1 MMHPTPVRFLP
12 KRAALPRGRG
22 FTLIEMIVVIAIAGV
37 VASILLLF
45 FMKPFQEYADISRR
59 TALVESAESAL
70 RLIARDIRNALPKNV
85 LVTNSTAG
93 FSVELIPIIDAGK
106 YQTGGQQEAKLN
118 VKGDTEFNN
127 AGCFKYL
134 TPGTY
139 PYRIVV
145 NSTGVQGF
153 DAYAAPIPDN
163 KGIPVGVS
171 TSANNTITVS
181 DYVLGD
187 TPLATCPTPRGEHHI
202 LLSAEHKFK
211 GASAMQ
217 RFFVVDKPVTY
228 ICRKR
233 VGLDPNTGTIV
244 RYTNYPDG
252 AHPKLDSTGA
262 LVDSSGALVASTSA
276 VVATNVEACSFP
288 TPTVDV
294 RFRSSS
300 SMTLTVSQLK
310 QGEVLEVGEKIHL
323 IQQVNL
329 DNSP

>member
-1 MMHPTPVRFLP
+1 MMHPAPVRFLP

-37 VASILLLF
+37 VASMLLLF
-45 FMKPFQEYADISRR
+45 FMKPFREYADISRR

-93 FSVELIPIIDAGK
+93 FSLELIPVIDAGK
-106 YQTGGQQEAKLN
+106 YQTGGRQEAKLS

-139 PYRIVV
+139 SYRIVV
-145 NSTGVQGF
+145 NSTGVAGF

-163 KGIPVGVS
+163 KGIPVGVI
-171 TSANNTITVS
+171 TSAGNTITVS
-181 DYVLGD
+181 DYLLGD
-187 TPLATCPTPRGEHHI
+187 TPLVTCPTPRGEHHI
-202 LLSAEHKFK
+202 LLSAEHKFN

-252 AHPKLDSTGA
+252 AHPTLSTI
-262 LVDSSGALVASTSA
+262 DALVANNSGITSA
-276 VVATNVEACSFP
+276 VVATNVEACSFA

-300 SMTLTVSQLK
+300 SMTLTLSQLK
-310 QGEVLEVGEKIHL
+310 QGEVLEVGEKISL

>member
-1 MMHPTPVRFLP
+1 MMTAPVRLLP
-12 KRAALPRGRG
+12 KRAARG
-22 FTLIEMIVVIAIAGV
+22 FTLIEMVVVIAIAGV
-37 VASILLLF
+37 VASMLLLF

-70 RLIARDIRNALPKNV
+70 RLIARDIRNALPNNV
-85 LVTNSTAG
+85 VVTNSTAG

-106 YQTGGQQEAKLN
+106 YSKNGQKEEKLN
-118 VKGDTEFNN
+118 VMGDTEFNN
-127 AGCFKYL
+127 SGCFKYL

-139 PYRIVV
+139 AYRVVV
-145 NSTGVQGF
+145 NSTGVAGY
-153 DAYAAPIPDN
+153 DAYVAPIPDK
-163 KGIPVGVS
+163 KGIPEGVS

-181 DYVLGD
+181 DYLLGD
-187 TPLATCPTPRGEHHI
+187 TPLVTCPTPRGEHHI

-211 GASAMQ
+211 GASPMQ
-217 RFFVVDKPVTY
+217 RFFVVDKPVVY

-233 VGLDPNTGTIV
+233 VGLDPNTGTMV
-244 RYTNYPDG
+244 RYTNYPYA
-252 AHPKLDSTGA
+252 AHPTLDTIAA
-262 LVDSSGALVASTSA
+262 LLASNPGIASA
-276 VVATNVEACSFP
+276 VVATNIEACSFP
-288 TPTVDV
+288 TSTVDV

-310 QGEVLEVGEKIHL
+310 EGEVLQVGEKIRL